1 MNWLTFK
8 GVKDE
13 IRKIEWPKRAQM
25 TKDTIV
31 VLGFIAFFVVYFLLT
46 EVVISQILRLLKVF

>member
-1 MNWLTFK
+1 MNWLTLQ
-8 GVKDE
+8 GLKDE

-25 TKDTIV
+25 AKETIV

>member
-1 MNWLTFK
+1 MNWLTLQ
-8 GVKDE
+8 GLKDE

>member
-1 MNWLTFK
+1 MSWLTIK
-8 GVKDE
+8 GLKEE